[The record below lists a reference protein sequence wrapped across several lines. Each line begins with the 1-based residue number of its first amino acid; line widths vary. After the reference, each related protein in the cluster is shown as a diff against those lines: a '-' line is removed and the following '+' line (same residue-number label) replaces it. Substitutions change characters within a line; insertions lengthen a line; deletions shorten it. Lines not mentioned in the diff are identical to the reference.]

1 MADEEGKFFRDLPR
15 ASEIDLD
22 NSWLYTAQEIES
34 PVEFHETMVPA
45 NSLVQQLR
53 DAPVQ
58 QMVYSDAIN
67 SWWSTPTKI
76 YSPLRQ
82 RIYTGA
88 VDTGGV
94 QRVLAMDLR
103 NQQHKSYFIN
113 AGAMPALTDDHN
125 APVFLIP
132 DDKPPIVVY
141 RPTSTSTKLLVRIG
155 VRPHALDTLGE
166 PIEIEWPLLASYPHI
181 LRQPGTN
188 NVALLL
194 LQDPPGGFA
203 AWHLI
208 RSTDWGQT
216 WGEPIELFRK
226 HYVTHRQFGSVVH
239 FMTSTHPGH
248 TGNSEIKYFNV
259 NLDTGEIRQ
268 RTGTLNPNNFWTVTD
283 ENKVGTVPILD
294 SQMDTVYSRANSL
307 PKFQVRSF
315 DVASDGSVAFGPCDI
330 NAPLDGVDY
339 SVRKH
344 ITGNT
349 WQTEF
354 LVNSGR
360 PFGYTQSLYV
370 GGMTFGANSTE
381 IFLTREEDG
390 VWYLERWLRGTGGN
404 WYKDRVLQQGTTR
417 LARPQNPHFGE
428 GSKWLTLGKYYEYSY
443 LEFGFF
449 NADELV
455 VDKTSGISV
464 T

>member
-1 MADEEGKFFRDLPR
+1 MADETGKFFRDLPR
-15 ASEIDLD
+15 AGSVDLAD
-22 NSWLYTAQEIES
+22 SWLYTAQAVES
-34 PVEFHETMVPA
+34 PADFHETMVPA
-45 NSLVQQLR
+45 NSLVQQFR

-58 QMVYSDAIN
+58 EFVYTDAIN
-67 SWWSTPTKI
+67 SWWSTPTKV
-76 YSPLRQ
+76 YSAFRQ
-82 RIYTGA
+82 RIYAGV
-88 VDTGGV
+88 VDSGGT
-94 QRVLAMDLR
+94 QRVVSMDLR
-103 NQQHKSYFIN
+103 NGQHKSYLIN
-113 AGAMPALTDDHN
+113 SGALPALTDDHN
-125 APVFLIP
+125 APVLLIP
-132 DDKPPIVVY
+132 DDRPPIVAY
-141 RPTSTSTKLLVRIG
+141 RPTSTSTKTLLRIG

-181 LRQPGTN
+181 LRQPGTDN
-188 NVALLL
+188 IAIMV
-194 LQDPPGGFA
+194 LQNPSEGFPG
-203 AWHLI
+203 WHLI
-208 RSTDWGQT
+208 RSSDYGQS
-216 WGEPIELFRK
+216 WGESVELFRK
-226 HYVTHRQFGSVVH
+226 HYTMHRQFGSVVH
-239 FMTSTHPGH
+239 FATSTHPAH

-259 NLDTGEIRQ
+259 NLATGEIRQ
-268 RTGTLNPNNFWTVTD
+268 RTGTLNPNNFWTVTE

-294 SQMDTVYSRANSL
+294 SQMNSVYSRANDQ
-307 PKFQVRSF
+307 PKFQIRSF

-344 ITGNT
+344 ISGNT

-370 GGMTFGANSTE
+370 GGMTFGSSASE
-381 IFLTREEDG
+381 VFLTREEDN

-404 WYKDRVLQQGTTR
+404 WYRDRVLKQGSTR

-428 GSKWLTLGKYYEYSY
+428 TSKWLTLGLYHEYSY
-443 LEFGFF
+443 LEFGHF

-455 VDKTSGISV
+455 IDKAAGVAV